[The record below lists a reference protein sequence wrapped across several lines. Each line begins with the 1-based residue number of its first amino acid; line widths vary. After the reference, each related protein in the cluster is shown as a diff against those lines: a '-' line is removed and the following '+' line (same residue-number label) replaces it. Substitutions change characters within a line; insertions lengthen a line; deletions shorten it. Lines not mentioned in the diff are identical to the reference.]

1 MAWWEEA
8 AAASP
13 RAVPIRCSALH
24 WGWEEMEDSQGETPG
39 FSQPCQ
45 ANSDRKAPWLGLK
58 MKQAAR
64 LLRAEPG
71 SSTTPGPP
79 PQPKS
84 RISAMPVNTNTPRN
98 THKEPRTLYFQQL
111 VPFALPSFLSNWRT
125 TSGHQTFRNTHHST
139 WVKFSYAITC
149 ARPCK
154 CFRIVTAMKLLLS
167 QLAIAVNAN
176 KNNQFST

>member
-1 MAWWEEA
+1 MLAPPVVIAGLRTRPHDQLSNRFQSEQSQTSSLAPSPAVEPRMAWWEEA

-45 ANSDRKAPWLGLK
+45 ANSDRKALWLGLV

-79 PQPKS
+79 PEPKS
-84 RISAMPVNTNTPRN
+84 QISAVPVNTNTPRH
-98 THKEPRTLYFQQL
+98 THKEPRTLYFQ
-111 VPFALPSFLSNWRT
+111 
-125 TSGHQTFRNTHHST
+125 
-139 WVKFSYAITC
+139 
-149 ARPCK
+149 
-154 CFRIVTAMKLLLS
+154 
-167 QLAIAVNAN
+167 
-176 KNNQFST
+176 